1 MQLPR
6 ETECAEFKAN
16 NTAPESIGSNTSALA
31 NSSGLM
37 KAPFGYIV
45 WGVTDEEH
53 EVVGTDFDP
62 HAAKK
67 GNEPLLSWL
76 ATQLR
81 PSVDFRVH
89 EVDLD
94 GNHVVYME
102 IPAASHTPIRFQDL
116 EHIRVGPTTR
126 KLRDFP
132 EKERALW
139 ATFGDV
145 SFESQHAK
153 FFDSAS
159 EAIAA
164 LDFEAYLMLTQT
176 PPMRIEA
183 LSEQLAKEG
192 FICPSDSGRCAVT
205 NIGALL
211 FAKNLDSFPLKS
223 R

>member
-1 MQLPR
+1 MDHIQRLRQLLQFPR
-6 ETECAEFKAN
+6 ETECAEFKVN
-16 NTAPESIGSNTSALA
+16 NTAPESIGSNISALA

-139 ATFGDV
+139 AT
-145 SFESQHAK
+145 
-153 FFDSAS
+153 S
-159 EAIAA
+159 ETFRLSGSTLNSLIRHRRR
-164 LDFEAYLMLTQT
+164 LRPSILR
-176 PPMRIEA
+176 RI
-183 LSEQLAKEG
+183 
-192 FICPSDSGRCAVT
+192 
-205 NIGALL
+205 
-211 FAKNLDSFPLKS
+211 
-223 R
+223 